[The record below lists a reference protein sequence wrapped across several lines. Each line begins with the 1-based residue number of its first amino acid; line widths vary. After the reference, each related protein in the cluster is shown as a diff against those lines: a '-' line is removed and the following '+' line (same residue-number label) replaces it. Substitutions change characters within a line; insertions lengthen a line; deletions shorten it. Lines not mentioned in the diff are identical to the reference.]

1 MHETTSEVPTLAEE
15 WALLQ
20 EVTER
25 LNGAITMEETL
36 RAFLVP
42 APRGAEAS
50 LSTIDVDE
58 NGAPSWLTVVGALT
72 ADGREGSTVGSRY
85 FLPEIPFASFYLSS
99 PGVPVMVESIPD
111 DPRIDDYAKQLF
123 AASGMVAT
131 ILMTLTLRGRIVGM
145 LALRWEHPVRLTER
159 EQRIYQALSRHAAL
173 LLDNLVM
180 VERLQASL
188 AETRQQGLLLETV
201 LDHVPVGIVC
211 IDANTRAP
219 LITNRAARTLLG
231 GEAVTGAER
240 RGTILHPGSD
250 LEIADLDLPA
260 TRAAATGEI
269 QQRELDYRTPDGVR
283 KSVEVIGV
291 PTRGASGKVERV
303 VVVLSDL
310 TGRKQAEEE
319 RARLQEEVIRVQAAA
334 LAERSTPLIPITD
347 EVLVMPLIGTI
358 DPDRGQGILE
368 AALVGTR
375 ERTAK
380 VTILDITGVP
390 SLDTRAA
397 AALIQTAHALR
408 LLGVEA
414 VLSGIGP
421 NVAQAL
427 VGLDVSLTGIVTCGT
442 LQSGIEYALRRLGKK
457 F

>member
-1 MHETTSEVPTLAEE
+1 MQETTSGAPALAEE

-20 EVTER
+20 EVMER
-25 LNGAITMEETL
+25 LNAATTMEETL

-42 APRGAEAS
+42 APEGAEAS
-50 LSTIDVDE
+50 LSTIDADE
-58 NGAPSWLTVVGALT
+58 SGAPSWLTVIAALN
-72 ADGREGSTVGSRY
+72 ADGRAGSTIGARY

-111 DPRIDDYAKQLF
+111 DPRIDDFAKQLF
-123 AASGMVAT
+123 AESGMVAT

-145 LALRWEHPVRLTER
+145 LALRWEHTIRLTER

-188 AETRQQGLLLETV
+188 SETREQGLLLATV

-211 IDANTRAP
+211 IDARTRAP
-219 LITNRAARTLLG
+219 LITNQAARTLAG
-231 GEAVTGAER
+231 GEVVMGPGR
-240 RGTILHPGSD
+240 RTILYPGSD
-250 LEIADLDLPA
+250 LEIPDLEQPA
-260 TRAAATGEI
+260 TRAAVTGEI
-269 QQRELDYRTPDGVR
+269 QRRELDFRTADGAR
-283 KSVEVIGV
+283 KSVEVVGV

-347 EVLVMPLIGTI
+347 DVLVMPLIGTI
-358 DPDRGQGILE
+358 DPGRGQGILE
-368 AALVGTR
+368 AVLHGTR
-375 ERTAK
+375 ERAAK
-380 VTILDITGVP
+380 VTIIDITGVP

-397 AALIQTAHALR
+397 AALIQAAQALR
-408 LLGVEA
+408 LLGVEP

-427 VGLDVSLTGIVTCGT
+427 VGLDVSLSGVVTCGT